1 MQVAFDRV
9 YFREILIRDKRF
21 LFELYKNNKL
31 QNEKQI
37 IATEEFHLNTLI
49 KIFHLIL
56 NNAIPILE
64 ESVVKIKNARKLPLF
79 KKHFKSHKDFLEI
92 LEGPR
97 EVKVEVLKKFS
108 ALFCLILAALFE
120 E

>member
-9 YFREILIRDKRF
+9 YFREILLRDKRF
-21 LFELYKNNKL
+21 LFDLYKNNKL

-37 IATEEFHLNTLI
+37 IATEEYHLNTLI

-64 ESVVKIKNARKLPLF
+64 ESVVKIKNAKNC
-79 KKHFKSHKDFLEI
+79 HFLNNILNHMKIFL
-92 LEGPR
+92 
-97 EVKVEVLKKFS
+97 KF
-108 ALFCLILAALFE
+108 
-120 E
+120 